1 MNQQSISQM
10 KSKIRI
16 SDSATPAEKKERAPG
31 SEEWG
36 RKAILSGF
44 LISTLGM
51 VIFCYVTLGDGL
63 DADIYNSLFQNGV
76 IGWAALLFLIMGV
89 GVWFAGNIVLLKE
102 GDRADQARK
111 PEAP

>member
-1 MNQQSISQM
+1 M
-10 KSKIRI
+10 KSKIRV
-16 SDSATPAEKKERAPG
+16 SDPTARAEKHERVPR

-44 LISTLGM
+44 LIATIGM
-51 VIFCYVTLGDGL
+51 VVFCYVTLGDGL
-63 DADIYNSLFQNGV
+63 DADMYNSLFQNGV
-76 IGWAALLFLIMGV
+76 LGWAALLFLIMGV

-102 GDRADQARK
+102 GDRADRSRR